1 MRKKANDGPS
11 EQPQKAK
18 AIARTRR
25 VQTSMSLDNTESGS
39 QLKAILR
46 SSTISKK
53 IRIDNEEIDED
64 ELLADSPP
72 QTPALVNDAPLKI
85 RTNASKVGDI
95 PTTIFT
101 NRRIVVRNVD
111 SMTTT
116 ENNLIHK
123 ATIGTGKGIF
133 DRLDKKVIS
142 VNEAAKRKIQ
152 RIVINNSE

>member
-1 MRKKANDGPS
+1 MRKKASDGPS
-11 EQPQKAK
+11 EQPKKAK
-18 AIARTRR
+18 AIAPTRR
-25 VQTSMSLDNTESGS
+25 VQTSMLLDKTESGS
-39 QLKAILR
+39 QSKAVLR
-46 SSTISKK
+46 SSTMSKK
-53 IRIDNEEIDED
+53 IRIDDEEIDED

-72 QTPALVNDAPLKI
+72 QTQVNDAPLKI